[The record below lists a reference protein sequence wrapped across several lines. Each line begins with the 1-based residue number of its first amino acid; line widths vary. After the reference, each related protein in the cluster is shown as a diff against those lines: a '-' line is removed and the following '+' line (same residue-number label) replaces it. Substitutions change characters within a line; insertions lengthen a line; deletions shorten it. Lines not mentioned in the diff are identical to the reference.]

1 MGNEQSSNSEI
12 NRTDRTDRINK
23 SQKDKDIDAF
33 NKYMQQ
39 QIIKQTQNQIR
50 SQSSNSQNGNITDN
64 TGDTKNIKIY
74 DKKSSTRNISRQH
87 KQMDIER
94 EQLRKREE
102 ALRQKEYLLNKRDK
116 ELQQQELRRQ
126 KAQQQKLQ
134 QNKLQKQNP
143 ENRNENH
150 SRNQFKHF
158 QQQRDTEFKQEINE
172 LKTIKVN
179 PFQIF
184 KIPENFTL
192 EQLKKEYRNL
202 ALRYHPDRPNGDELK
217 FKIVTKVYLALFE
230 EYKNKQPDKQYLD
243 LRNGSRDFISRQ
255 NNERRQNVKMD
266 KEKFNLNLFNKI
278 YDDNKLYTPNNDG
291 YGKWLNDDTEI
302 KKPPKL
308 FSKSFNLNVF
318 NTFFNDERTNYAK
331 GREVVEYKDPE
342 AQGTSMNYGNIGEN
356 KINDF
361 SSNHNSDT
369 QYSDLKKAYTDTFL
383 VPSEE
388 VTRQQYRGVNDIKRA
403 RSNISYTMSDSDK
416 QRQTL
421 INDRL
426 KQEEGLRQ
434 QRVRTNDKLIED
446 HFNKMNNMFLGF
458 R

>member
-1 MGNEQSSNSEI
+1 MGNEQSSNSRI
-12 NRTDRTDRINK
+12 NITDRTNK
-23 SQKDKDIDAF
+23 TQKDTDIDAF

-39 QIIKQTQNQIR
+39 LIIKQTQNQIR
-50 SQSSNSQNGNITDN
+50 TQSSDNNITDN

-74 DKKSSTRNISRQH
+74 DKKSSNKNNYRAH
-87 KQMDIER
+87 KQMELER
-94 EQLRKREE
+94 KQLRKREE
-102 ALRQKEYLLNKRDK
+102 ALRQKEYILNQRTK
-116 ELQQQELRRQ
+116 ELHQQELRKQ
-126 KAQQQKLQ
+126 QLEQQQEQ
-134 QNKLQKQNP
+134 QRKQKQN
-143 ENRNENH
+143 ERNEIH
-150 SRNQFKHF
+150 SRNQFNNF

-192 EQLKKEYRNL
+192 EQLKKEYKKL
-202 ALRYHPDRPNGDELK
+202 ALRYHPDRPKGDEIK

-230 EYKNKQPDKQYLD
+230 KYKNKQPEKQYLD
-243 LRNGSRDFISRQ
+243 LRNGSREFISRQ

-266 KEKFNLNLFNKI
+266 KEKFNIRLFNKI
-278 YDDNKLYTPNNDG
+278 YDDNKLYSSNDDG

-318 NTFFNDERTNYAK
+318 NTFFNDERANYAK
-331 GREVVEYKDPE
+331 GKEVVEYKDPD
-342 AQGTSMNYGNIGEN
+342 AQGTSMNYGNIGQD

-361 SSNHNSDT
+361 SSNHNSNT
-369 QYSDLKKAYTDTFL
+369 QFSDLKKAYTDTFL

-388 VTRQQYRGVNDIKRA
+388 VTRQQYRGIKDIKNE
-403 RSNISYTMSDSDK
+403 RSNISYTMSESDK
-416 QRQTL
+416 QRQAL

-426 KQEEGLRQ
+426 KQEESLRQ
-434 QRVRTNDKLIED
+434 QRVQTNDKLIED

>member
-1 MGNEQSSNSEI
+1 MGNEQSSNNGI
-12 NRTDRTDRINK
+12 NRTEQTNK

-39 QIIKQTQNQIR
+39 QIINQTQNQVR
-50 SQSSNSQNGNITDN
+50 SQSSNIQSDTDIRN
-64 TGDTKNIKIY
+64 TGGTKNIKIY
-74 DKKSSTRNISRQH
+74 DKKSSVRNISKQH

-116 ELQQQELRRQ
+116 ELQQQQLQ
-126 KAQQQKLQ
+126 QLQQK
-134 QNKLQKQNP
+134 KLNKQNP
-143 ENRNENH
+143 ENRNKTN
-150 SRNQFKHF
+150 SRNQFNNF

-172 LKTIKVN
+172 LKTIKIN

-217 FKIVTKVYLALFE
+217 FKIVTKVYIALFE

-243 LRNGSRDFISRQ
+243 LRNGSHEFIARQ

-278 YDDNKLYTPNNDG
+278 YDENKLYTPNNDG
-291 YGKWLNDDTEI
+291 YGKWLNDETEI

-308 FSKSFNLNVF
+308 FSKAFNLNVF
-318 NTFFNDERTNYAK
+318 NTFFNDERANYSK

-361 SSNHNSDT
+361 SSNHNSET

-388 VTRQQYRGVNDIKRA
+388 VTRQHYSGMNDIKNA
-403 RSNISYTMSDSDK
+403 RSNISYTMSESDK

-426 KQEEGLRQ
+426 KQEESLRQ
-434 QRVRTNDKLIED
+434 KRVQTNDKLIED